1 MITTFYITNIILLIA
16 IFFIIIF
23 IYGKVQKLKVPY
35 FLLRRRSFISV
46 YIMLAIYVVSTFY
59 ICSENGIELFATG
72 PISFLY
78 ITFIIFALFSTGYFG
93 RDYHKKLVVWL
104 FLLQYPAVL
113 LLVHALV
120 LMTGYYIKIYTLSSL
135 FEDHRLILAVFIARL
150 VWIGIMVSGY
160 MLMTGI
166 VIDSYL
172 HFRKN
177 LTQLTREKNMSM
189 RRAEIIDIVIYL
201 ILFVWMMLNN
211 FVSSL
216 LPRIL
221 TNIFMIIMIVRTYII
236 YRNFIHYSLE
246 LSKMNVVIPGRLKK
260 LMGQYI
266 NNPFY
271 TSNPTL
277 EVVSEAL
284 NVDKNE
290 LRDYIYSELGTTLS
304 AWTSEKRI
312 LYISQQLLKTD
323 RMVSELALS
332 CGYSNP
338 PALNRAFKQRFG
350 VTPSEFRAKH
360 KE

>member
-1 MITTFYITNIILLIA
+1 MFT
-16 IFFIIIF
+16 
-23 IYGKVQKLKVPY
+23 
-35 FLLRRRSFISV
+35 
-46 YIMLAIYVVSTFY
+46 
-59 ICSENGIELFATG
+59 
-72 PISFLY
+72 
-78 ITFIIFALFSTGYFG
+78 LFSSAYFG

-104 FLLQYPAVL
+104 FLLQYPVVL
-113 LLVHALV
+113 LLVHTFV
-120 LMTGYYIKIYTLSSL
+120 TISGYYSKIYTLSNIFQNDRLL
-135 FEDHRLILAVFIARL
+135 FAVFIARL
-150 VWIGIMVSGY
+150 VWIGIIISGY
-160 MLMTGI
+160 MLMIGI
-166 VIDSYL
+166 IIDSYS

-177 LTQLTREKNMSM
+177 TTQLTTEKVLSM
-189 RRAEIIDIVIYL
+189 RRNEIIDIAIYL
-201 ILFVWMMLNN
+201 ILFVWMMVNN
-211 FVSSL
+211 FLPSL
-216 LPRIL
+216 LPRIC
-221 TNIFMIIMIVRTYII
+221 TNIIMTLMIARTYII

-246 LSKMNVVIPGRLKK
+246 LSKINTVINGRLGI
-260 LMGQYI
+260 LMEQHV

-284 NVDKNE
+284 DVNKNE

-360 KE
+360 KD